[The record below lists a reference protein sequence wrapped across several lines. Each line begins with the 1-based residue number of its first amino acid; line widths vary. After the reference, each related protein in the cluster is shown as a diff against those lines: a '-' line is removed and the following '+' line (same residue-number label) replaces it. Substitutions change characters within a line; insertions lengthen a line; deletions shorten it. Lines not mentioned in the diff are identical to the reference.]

1 MKLRLAVIYPL
12 LPVFAVAGIV
22 ASPAQPG
29 GFLLSVRLAICA
41 AVALLLALVIYRLWR
56 SVGFRLR
63 KGKAYRLIFEGA
75 PAAIAI
81 TTPTLDFLDVNSKT
95 CDLVGYSREELL
107 KMNVRDLLSPEELI
121 ANPPRFEDVLIA
133 RETVVQERRFLRKYG
148 GTITVETSVR
158 ALRDG
163 RLVVI
168 GRDVTALRE
177 AEDALG
183 QRESLARS
191 VVYSAVD
198 GIVTADERGIMQ
210 SFNPAAERMFGYSAD
225 EAIGRNLSIL
235 MPPPHRDEHDQYIR
249 EYLVSG
255 VTKVI
260 GIGREVTALRKDGTA
275 FPIEL
280 ALSEML
286 LPGRR
291 MFTGI
296 IRDITQRQQDE
307 AALRETNAKLEAVI
321 ETSPLAIT
329 LVDGEGKGLGWNPA
343 AERIFGWT
351 ADEVLG
357 RPIPIV
363 AEAERAEFLQSLA
376 RVAEGEAECGV
387 ERRRMRKDGSFV
399 DLSVWT
405 APVRNRNG
413 EVKALLGILAD
424 VTQRNLL
431 EEQFRRAQKME
442 AVGRLAGGIAHD
454 FNNVL
459 TVIAGYGQ
467 MALDQTAND
476 PQLHAALEEIL
487 KAADHASALTG
498 QLLVFSRHKVVNRE
512 LLDLNEVVARLEKML
527 RRIIGEDIELV
538 IAPEAALGQV
548 LADAAQMEQVIMNL
562 VVNARDAMPEGGRLT
577 IETANVELDSWYA
590 QTHMGVREGEYVM
603 LAVSDTGRGIAP
615 EARAQLFEPFFTTKE
630 RGKGTGLGL
639 STVYGI
645 VKQSGGEI
653 WVYSEPGH
661 GATFKI
667 YLPRTAETSQPEK
680 PAAEAAAPKRGVET
694 VLLVEDETGV
704 RVLVREILRQTGYT
718 VLEATDVDH
727 ALRICQEHPEPIHLL
742 LTDVVMPIMSG
753 RELAERAAA
762 LHPELKVLY
771 MSGYTDNVVVHHGV
785 TSRDSRFVQK
795 PFTPKTLARKVREAL
810 DAAE

>member
-12 LPVFAVAGIV
+12 LSVSALAGIV

-29 GFLLSVRLAICA
+29 GLPVSVRLALYA
-41 AVALLLALVIYRLWR
+41 AVALSLALLIHRLR
-56 SVGFRLR
+56 LSAGFRLR
-63 KGKAYRLIFEGA
+63 TGKAYKLIFEGA

-81 TTPTLDFLDVNSKT
+81 TTPTLDFLEVNSKT
-95 CDLVGYSREELL
+95 CDLLGYPREDLL

-121 ANPPRFEDVLIA
+121 ANPLRFEDVLIA
-133 RETVVQERRFLRKYG
+133 RETVVQERRVLRKYG

-168 GRDVTALRE
+168 GRDVTAIRE
-177 AEDALG
+177 AEEALG

-191 VVYSAVD
+191 LVYSAVD
-198 GIVTADERGIMQ
+198 GIVTADEKGIIR

-225 EAIGRNLSIL
+225 EAIGGSLSML
-235 MPPPHRDEHDQYIR
+235 MPSPHREQHDQYIR

-260 GIGREVTALRKDGTA
+260 GIGREVTALRKDGTT
-275 FPIEL
+275 FPVEL

-296 IRDITQRQQDE
+296 IRDITQRQQAE
-307 AALRETNAKLEAVI
+307 AALKETNAKLEAVI

-329 LVDGEGKGLGWNPA
+329 LLDIEGKVLGWNPA
-343 AERIFGWT
+343 AERIFGWK
-351 ADEVLG
+351 AEEVLG
-357 RPIPIV
+357 APIPIV

-376 RVAEGEAECGV
+376 RAAQGDAESGV

-399 DLSVWT
+399 DLNVWT

-413 EVKALLGILAD
+413 EVSALLGILAD
-424 VTQRNLL
+424 VTQRKLL

-459 TVIAGYGQ
+459 TVITGYGQ
-467 MALDQTAND
+467 MALEQSVND
-476 PQLHAALEEIL
+476 PQLQAELEEVL

-512 LLDLNEVVARLEKML
+512 LLDLNEVVTRLEKML

-538 IAPEAALGQV
+538 IAPEAGLGRV
-548 LADAAQMEQVIMNL
+548 LGDAAQMEQVIMNL
-562 VVNARDAMPEGGRLT
+562 VVNARDAMPGGGRLT
-577 IETANVELDSWYA
+577 IETANVELDSWYV
-590 QTHMGVREGEYVM
+590 QTHMGVQEGEYVM
-603 LAVSDTGRGIAP
+603 LAISDTGKGIAP

-645 VKQSGGEI
+645 VKQSGGDI

-667 YLPRTAETSQPEK
+667 YLPRMAETSLSEK
-680 PAAEAAAPKRGVET
+680 PVGEAATLERGVET
-694 VLLVEDETGV
+694 VLLVEDEAGV
-704 RVLVREILRQTGYT
+704 RVLVREILRQSGYT

-762 LHPELKVLY
+762 IRPELKVLY
-771 MSGYTDNVVVHHGV
+771 MSGYTDTIVVHHGV
-785 TSRDSRFVQK
+785 TSRDTQFLQK

-810 DAAE
+810 DTVA